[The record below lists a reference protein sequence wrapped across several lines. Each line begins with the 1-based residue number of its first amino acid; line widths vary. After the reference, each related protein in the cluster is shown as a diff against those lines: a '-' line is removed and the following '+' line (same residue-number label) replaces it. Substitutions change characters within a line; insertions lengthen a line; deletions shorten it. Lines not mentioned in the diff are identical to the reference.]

1 MLCLLFS
8 LTSQFLFIALLEN
21 EKCLKSRQR
30 VNFRQHSENFFP
42 ILKQVL
48 AKTNHSL
55 KEIEKVYFTS
65 LPGSQTGHRIS
76 LTFALTL
83 QVLNPQI
90 KIYHLNSLLFQAGK
104 SRAIS
109 LISIDQKK
117 TKYHCAVYRAT
128 KCLVEPKKI
137 DLNVSQKQE
146 LIQIKKQ
153 FSDYLIYED
162 FHQIPH
168 QNLTP
173 KKIRF
178 LTNFRQ
184 LLPYFQLLESKKIR
198 DFLTEQEEN
207 LNQ

>member
-1 MLCLLFS
+1 MLRLLFS
-8 LTSQFLFIALLEN
+8 LTSQFLFIALLED

-55 KEIEKVYFTS
+55 KEIEEVYFTN

-76 LTFALTL
+76 LTFVLTL

-90 KIYHLNSLLFQAGK
+90 KVYHLNSLLFQAGK

-117 TKYHCAVYRAT
+117 TKYHCAVYQVT
-128 KCLVEPKKI
+128 KCLVEPSEI
-137 DLNVSQKQE
+137 DLNVSQNKE
-146 LIQIKKQ
+146 LIQIQKQ

-162 FHQIPH
+162 FHQMLCH
-168 QNLTP
+168 DLNNLPP

-178 LTNFRQ
+178 LANFRQ
-184 LLPYFQLLESKKIR
+184 LFPYFQLLENEKLI
-198 DFLTEQEEN
+198 
-207 LNQ
+207 NQQQN